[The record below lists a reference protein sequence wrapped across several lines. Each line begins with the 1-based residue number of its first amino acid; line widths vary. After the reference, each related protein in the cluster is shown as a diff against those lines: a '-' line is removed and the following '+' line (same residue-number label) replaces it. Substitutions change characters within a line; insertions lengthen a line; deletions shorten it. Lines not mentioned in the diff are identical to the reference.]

1 MARHATSAHTNR
13 RPSLFT
19 LTLFIW
25 LVTLR
30 NDDGVAGFQ
39 FDVLSQLL
47 AFDHFL
53 VIEFVAERLAVL
65 GADHHDLFALGVV
78 SEPAGNREHLQD
90 SSGRRQRIRT
100 WLPNLSRD
108 EHPSAVYLFDDHRDV
123 GILDVL

>member
-1 MARHATSAHTNR
+1 MATHATSAHTNG
-13 RPSLFT
+13 RPSPFT

-53 VIEFVAERLAVL
+53 VIELVTDRLAVL
-65 GADHHDLFALGVV
+65 GADHHDLFAL
-78 SEPAGNREHLQD
+78 REVCKSTRDRQHLQD
-90 SSGRRQRIRT
+90 SGGRRQRIRT
-100 WLPNLSRD
+100 
-108 EHPSAVYLFDDHRDV
+108 
-123 GILDVL
+123 